1 MKSNYLQVNN
11 TPKKALTHVTGE
23 FIIEIR
29 KVGPDGQELEPK
41 PSSSGSVAS
50 SKTGQKKI
58 PMTYT
63 AKQPRARRN
72 EVSGLLKK
80 HDDNAMK
87 DNNQAFFYTFGSLL
101 CFFIIC
107 PRRLLDYLHEKLH

>member
-1 MKSNYLQVNN
+1 MYMAFNVCCFIMKSNYLQVNN

-41 PSSSGSVAS
+41 PSSSGSLVS
-50 SKTGQKKI
+50 SKIGQKKI

-63 AKQPRARRN
+63 EKKVRARQN
-72 EVSGLLKK
+72 EVSLCLKNMMTELFFMLLSGHQRSK
-80 HDDNAMK
+80 M
-87 DNNQAFFYTFGSLL
+87 FLML
-101 CFFIIC
+101 
-107 PRRLLDYLHEKLH
+107 